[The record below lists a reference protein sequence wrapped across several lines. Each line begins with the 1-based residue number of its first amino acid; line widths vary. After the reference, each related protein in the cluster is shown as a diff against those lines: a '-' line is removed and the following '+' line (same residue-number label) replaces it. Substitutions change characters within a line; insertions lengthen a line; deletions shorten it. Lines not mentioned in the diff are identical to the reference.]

1 MTLSPRRR
9 TSAIR
14 TLALATI
21 ALTALVSPRPALA
34 NPSIWM
40 QCDGMAKPESAAALA
55 ARYTGAILLSSV
67 VIGVFLLPEENP
79 TGRPAASGPEGVRAC
94 TEALADPVLESFWER
109 KVSILYARARHKLDA
124 NDPAGALADLAASR
138 AVTAGKTSDV
148 LFARSL
154 GVSTQMF
161 EATLL
166 AKEGKLDEARRL
178 ATQAAEGRP
187 WSPIVQTRALRY
199 ALGEANPTAESQR
212 IGERL
217 SRLDSSRASALAFY
231 LDRTDDAAAAAAA
244 WDGALAAG
252 AESPTFEAVTRA
264 KDPPSR
270 PTKLDPFIL
279 SQAALAFARAGQFE
293 KAQALLDGATL
304 KPLIPDP
311 GPPPP
316 ETANG
321 APAAGQS
328 RQQLQAA
335 AAARENEAALRRLEG
350 LARSLFP
357 LTQAILAEGRGDT
370 AAAVSY
376 VQRSFADMPE
386 SMAAAE
392 LVRRLAAKPETAAQV
407 PAFMVDSIAKKA
419 RPPADEA
426 FKNTDAKAVLEDLP
440 PLQSLARGQRYR
452 RADGVRVVSE
462 LREQP
467 LANRPSGLQL
477 TYSGGADKFAGDEM
491 LYLRAAELAKEKG
504 KSGFIV
510 LRQNSR
516 YYYRTGNPNYPILPV
531 PAEIEV
537 DFVDVDTPPPELIG
551 ARARFIRADD
561 VIAALK
567 PIYIDLPAE
576 LDAARRKRR

>member
-1 MTLSPRRR
+1 MTLSPKRR
-9 TSAIR
+9 TSAVR
-14 TLALATI
+14 NLALATVALI
-21 ALTALVSPRPALA
+21 ALASPRTALA

-40 QCDGMAKPESAAALA
+40 QCDGIAKPESAAASA
-55 ARYTGAILLSSV
+55 ARTAGAILLSSV

-94 TEALADPVLESFWER
+94 TEALADPVLEPFWER

-138 AVTAGKTSDV
+138 AVTAGKTPDV
-148 LFARSL
+148 LFTRSL

-178 ATQAAEGRP
+178 AAQAAEARP
-187 WSPIVQTRALRY
+187 WSPIVQTRALSY
-199 ALGEANPTAESQR
+199 ALGEASPTAESQR

-217 SRLDSSRASALAFY
+217 SRLDSSMASAPALY
-231 LDRTDDAAAAAAA
+231 LDRTNDAAAAAAA
-244 WDGALAAG
+244 WDGTLAAG
-252 AESPTFEAVTRA
+252 AETPTFEALMGE
-264 KDPPSR
+264 KEPPAR

-316 ETANG
+316 ETADG

-328 RQQLQAA
+328 RQQLQDA
-335 AAARENEAALRRLEG
+335 AAARQNEAALRRLEDR
-350 LARSLFP
+350 ARSLFP

-370 AAAVSY
+370 AVAVSY

-386 SMAAAE
+386 RMAAAE
-392 LVRRLAAKPETAAQV
+392 LVRRLAARPDTAAQV
-407 PAFMVDSIAKKA
+407 PAFMVDAIAKKA
-419 RPPADEA
+419 RPPADEF

-440 PLQSLARGQRYR
+440 PLQSLGRGQRYR
-452 RADGVRVVSE
+452 RPDGVRVVGE

-467 LANRPSGLQL
+467 LSNRPTGLQL

-491 LYLRAAELAKEKG
+491 LYLRAGELAKEKG

-516 YYYRTGNPNYPILPV
+516 FLYRTGNPNYPTFPI

-537 DFVDVDTPPPELIG
+537 DFVDVDAPPPELTG

>member
-1 MTLSPRRR
+1 MTLSPKRR
-9 TSAIR
+9 TSAVR
-14 TLALATI
+14 NLALATVALI
-21 ALTALVSPRPALA
+21 ALASPRPALA

-40 QCDGMAKPESAAALA
+40 QCDGIAKPESAAASA
-55 ARYTGAILLSSV
+55 ARYTGALLLSSV

-94 TEALADPVLESFWER
+94 TEALADPVLEPFWER

-148 LFARSL
+148 LFTRSL

-178 ATQAAEGRP
+178 AAQAAEARP
-187 WSPIVQTRALRY
+187 WSPIVQTRALIY
-199 ALGEANPTAESQR
+199 ALGEASPTAEGQR

-217 SRLDSSRASALAFY
+217 SRLDSSMASAPAFY

-252 AESPTFEAVTRA
+252 AETPTFEALMGE
-264 KDPPSR
+264 KEPPAR
-270 PTKLDPFIL
+270 PTKLDPFNL

-316 ETANG
+316 ETADG

-335 AAARENEAALRRLEG
+335 AAARQNEAALRRLEDR
-350 LARSLFP
+350 ARSLFP

-370 AAAVSY
+370 AAAVAF

-386 SMAAAE
+386 RMAAAE
-392 LVRRLAAKPETAAQV
+392 LVRRLAAKPDTATQV
-407 PAFMVDSIAKKA
+407 PAFMVDAIAKKA
-419 RPPADEA
+419 RPPADEL
-426 FKNTDAKAVLEDLP
+426 FKNIDAKAVLDDLP
-440 PLQSLARGQRYR
+440 PLQSLGRGQRYR
-452 RADGVRVVSE
+452 RADGVRVVGE

-467 LANRPSGLQL
+467 LSNRPTGLQL

-491 LYLRAAELAKEKG
+491 LLLRAAELAKEKG

-516 YYYRTGNPNYPILPV
+516 YFYRTGNPSYPTFPI

-537 DFVDVDTPPPELIG
+537 DFVDVDAPPPELTG

>member
-1 MTLSPRRR
+1 MAFSSKRR
-9 TSAIR
+9 TGVVRS
-14 TLALATI
+14 LALASVALI
-21 ALTALVSPRPALA
+21 ALASPRPALA

-40 QCDGMAKPESAAALA
+40 QCDGIAKPESAAASA
-55 ARYTGAILLSSV
+55 ARYTGALLLSSV

-94 TEALADPVLESFWER
+94 TEALADPVLEPFWER

-138 AVTAGKTSDV
+138 AVAAGKTSDV

-166 AKEGKLDEARRL
+166 AKEGKLAEARRL
-178 ATQAAEGRP
+178 AAQAAEGRP
-187 WSPIVQTRALRY
+187 WSPIVQARALSY
-199 ALGEANPTAESQR
+199 ALGEASPSADSQR

-217 SRLDSSRASALAFY
+217 ARLDSSQASVVAVY
-231 LDRTDDAAAAAAA
+231 LDMTDDAAAAAAA

-252 AESPTFEAVTRA
+252 AETVTFEAVMGV
-264 KDPPSR
+264 KEPPAR
-270 PTKLDPFIL
+270 PTKLDPYNL
-279 SQAALAFARAGQFE
+279 SQAALAYARAGQFE
-293 KAQALLDGATL
+293 KAQALLDGPTL

-316 ETANG
+316 ETADNG
-321 APAAGQS
+321 PAAGQS
-328 RQQLQAA
+328 RQQLQDAA
-335 AAARENEAALRRLEG
+335 AGRRREALLRQLEDR
-350 LARSLFP
+350 ARSLFP

-376 VQRSFADMPE
+376 VQRSFADMPDK
-386 SMAAAE
+386 MAAAE
-392 LVRRLAAKPETAAQV
+392 LVRRLATKPETTAQV
-407 PAFMVDSIAKKA
+407 PAFMVEAIAKKA
-419 RPPADEA
+419 RQPETEQ
-426 FKNTDAKAVLEDLP
+426 FKNIDAKAVLEDLP
-440 PLQSLARGQRYR
+440 PLQSLARGERYR
-452 RADGVRVVSE
+452 RADGVRVVAE
-462 LREQP
+462 LREEP
-467 LANRPSGLQL
+467 LPNRPLGRQL

-491 LYLRAAELAKEKG
+491 LYLRAAELAKERG

-516 YYYRTGNPNYPILPV
+516 FIFRTGNPSYPIIPI
-531 PAEIEV
+531 PAEIQV
-537 DFVDVDTPPPELIG
+537 DFVDVDAPPPELAG